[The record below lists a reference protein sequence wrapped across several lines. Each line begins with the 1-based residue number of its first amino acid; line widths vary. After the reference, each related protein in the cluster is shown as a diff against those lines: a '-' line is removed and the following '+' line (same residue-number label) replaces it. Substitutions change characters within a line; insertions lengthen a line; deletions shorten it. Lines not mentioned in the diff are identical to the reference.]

1 MSRLDEFLRLL
12 CGRFDNTRQ
21 LEELRRSGSP
31 ALPLAEHV
39 NTVCNDKIDG
49 LPADFA
55 GAFVLEESYYTVG
68 GRTNAMPHLFLFTE
82 EGDCVKLTS
91 YEMPEGYTKDTFTAA
106 GLGRLDYRTL
116 RPSATFTPALY
127 RKNGEW
133 FEGGSESMFT
143 PVLKFSLYERFSN
156 EVLEV
161 SESME
166 KDGRRTFGYDL
177 PLEYRRTG
185 CWPVF
190 AL

>member
-1 MSRLDEFLRLL
+1 MKLLGEFTAML
-12 CGRFDNTRQ
+12 CGSFDNSVQ
-21 LEELRRSGSP
+21 LERFAAQGITGYPEAR
-31 ALPLAEHV
+31 HV
-39 NTVCNDKIDG
+39 T
-49 LPADFA
+49 P
-55 GAFVLEESYYTVG
+55 
-68 GRTNAMPHLFLFTE
+68 RTNAMPHLFLFTE

-185 CWPVF
+185 C
-190 AL
+190 

>member
-1 MSRLDEFLRLL
+1 MKLLKEFTAML
-12 CGRFDNTRQ
+12 CGSFDNSVQ
-21 LEELRRSGSP
+21 LERFAAQGITGYPEAR
-31 ALPLAEHV
+31 HV
-39 NTVCNDKIDG
+39 NTRINDHIDH
-49 LPADFA
+49 LPEDFA
-55 GAFVLEESYYTVG
+55 GEFVLEESYYTVG
-68 GRTNAMPHLFLFTE
+68 RRTNAMPHLFLFTE
-82 EGDCVKLTS
+82 
-91 YEMPEGYTKDTFTAA
+91 DTFTAA

-185 CWPVF
+185 C
-190 AL
+190 

>member
-1 MSRLDEFLRLL
+1 MKLLGEFTAML
-12 CGRFDNTRQ
+12 CGSFDNSVQ
-21 LEELRRSGSP
+21 LERFAAQGITGYPEAR
-31 ALPLAEHV
+31 HV
-39 NTVCNDKIDG
+39 NTRINDHIDH
-49 LPADFA
+49 LPEDFA
-55 GAFVLEESYYTVG
+55 GEFVLEESYYTVG

-127 RKNGEW
+127 HKNGEW

-143 PVLKFSLYERFSN
+143 SVLKFSLYERFSN
-156 EVLEV
+156 EV

-185 CWPVF
+185 C
-190 AL
+190 